1 MKVMVTF
8 RHVRSTNALRQ
19 YAEEK
24 IARLERYLHR
34 PMEAHVILEVLKKTQ
49 RAEINLIANGTALFG
64 EQETSDLYSAIDLAL
79 DKVERQ
85 VKKLASRQKL
95 HKTPRSSSNAGV
107 RHHVL
112 ASDRGD
118 SGGPPAV
125 IRTRRVPAKP
135 MSIED
140 AMLEMDRNQDEFF
153 VFRNSTTEGLSVL
166 YRRRDGNYGLIE
178 PDPT

>member
-8 RHVRSTNALRQ
+8 RHVRSTDALRQ

-24 IARLERYLHR
+24 IERLERYLHR

-49 RAEINLIANGTALFG
+49 RAEISLNANGTALFG
-64 EQETSDLYSAIDLAL
+64 EEETNDLYSAIDLAL

-85 VKKLASRQKL
+85 VKKLAARRKSRKAAHL
-95 HKTPRSSSNAGV
+95 PSTDSV
-107 RHHVL
+107 RHLVL
-112 ASDRGD
+112 ASDRGEP
-118 SGGPPAV
+118 GAPPSV

-140 AMLEMDRNQDEFF
+140 AMIELERNRDEFF

-166 YRRRDGNYGLIE
+166 YRRSDGNYGLIE